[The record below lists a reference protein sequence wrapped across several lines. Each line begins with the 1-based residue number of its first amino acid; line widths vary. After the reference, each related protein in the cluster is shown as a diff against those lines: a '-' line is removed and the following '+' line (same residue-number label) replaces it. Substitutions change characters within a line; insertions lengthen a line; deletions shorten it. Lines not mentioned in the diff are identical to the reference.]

1 MENSVHSRRHKLLW
15 NIAYYPAKLFLCLRY
30 NYHPK
35 VQPIN
40 GPSIIVS
47 NHVTDLDPLFLAL
60 TVRKFTYFVASEHVF
75 RRFGKLLF
83 WAQAPIS
90 RMKGTTAGSTAMTIL
105 RRLRKGF
112 NVALFPEAN
121 RTFNGVN
128 LAIVESTAKLVRSSG
143 ASLVTHRFRGGYFT
157 SPRWSGNSVRRGRMT
172 GEIVGIYPPDQ
183 LKKMTPAE
191 IAEIIRR
198 DIREDA
204 YETQAEWKIPYK
216 GKNLAEHIERTLCV
230 CPVCGELGA
239 MTSRGDTFGCKACG
253 MTGTYTELGYL
264 EGEGLPFRTVTEWDV
279 WQAHELQKRADS
291 AGDTCVAEDAD
302 IDLHEVNDDF
312 EEFPIARGTLR
323 IFADRLELDSH
334 VFPLR
339 EISGIAINGPQ
350 ILTFTSQDR
359 HYTLTS
365 ENTVNLR
372 KYITLF
378 YAFTSPEK
386 ILSL

>member
-1 MENSVHSRRHKLLW
+1 MEDSRRHKLLW
-15 NIAYYPAKLFLCLRY
+15 NIAFYPLKLFLCLRY

-35 VQPIN
+35 VQPID

-47 NHVTDLDPLFLAL
+47 NHVTDLDPLLLAL

-75 RRFGKLLF
+75 RRFGKLLT
-83 WAQAPIS
+83 WAQGPIS

-105 RRLRKGF
+105 RRVRKGF

-172 GEIVGIYPPDQ
+172 GEVVGIYPPEQ
-183 LKKMTPAE
+183 LKKMTPDE
-191 IAEIIRR
+191 IADLIRR

-230 CPVCGELGA
+230 CPVCGELGS
-239 MTSRGDTFGCKACG
+239 MTSRGSTFGCEACG
-253 MTGTYTELGYL
+253 MTGTYTELCYL
-264 EGEGLPFRTVTEWDV
+264 EGEGLPFRTVTEWDI
-279 WQAHELQKRADS
+279 WQANELQKRADN
-291 AGDTCVAEDAD
+291 AGDACIAAD
-302 IDLHEVNDDF
+302 DGIDLHEVNDDF
-312 EEFPIARGTLR
+312 EEFPVASGTLR
-323 IFADRLELDSH
+323 LFADRLEIAEH
-334 VFPLR
+334 AFPVAD
-339 EISGIAINGPQ
+339 ISGIAINGPQ
-350 ILTFTSQDR
+350 ILTFTIHDR

-365 ENTVNLR
+365 KNIVNLR
-372 KYITLF
+372 KYITLY
-378 YAFTSPEK
+378 YALTAPDK
-386 ILSL
+386 LLSL

>member
-1 MENSVHSRRHKLLW
+1 MEDSRRHKLLW
-15 NIAYYPAKLFLCLRY
+15 NIVYYPVKLFLCLRF

-35 VQPIN
+35 VRPID
-40 GPSIIVS
+40 GPSLIVS
-47 NHVTDLDPLFLAL
+47 NHVTDLDPLLLGL

-75 RRFGKLLF
+75 RRFGKLLT
-83 WAQAPIS
+83 WAQGPIS

-105 RRLRKGF
+105 RRLKKGY

-128 LAIVESTAKLVRSSG
+128 LEIIESTAKLVRTSG

-172 GEIVGIYPPDQ
+172 GEIVNVYPPEE
-183 LKKMTPAE
+183 LRKMKPAE

-204 YETQAEWKIPYK
+204 YETQAEWKIPYR
-216 GKNLAEHIERTLCV
+216 GKNLAEHIERALCV
-230 CPVCGELGA
+230 CPVCKEIGT
-239 MTSRGDTFGCKACG
+239 MTSRGNTFSCRACG
-253 MTGTYTELGYL
+253 MTGIDTELGYL
-264 EGEGLPFRTVTEWDV
+264 EGEGLPFRTVTDWDR
-279 WQAHELQKRADS
+279 WQAQELQKRADS
-291 AGDTCVAEDAD
+291 AGDACIAEDDD

-312 EEFPIARGTLR
+312 EEFPVASGTLR
-323 IFADRLELDSH
+323 LFTDRLVLADS
-334 VFPLR
+334 VFPVR

-350 ILTFTSQDR
+350 TLTFTIHDR

-365 ENTVNLR
+365 KKIVNLR
-372 KYITLF
+372 KYITLY
-378 YAFTSPEK
+378 YALTAPDK